1 MRKTWLIPLLSVL
14 AVFTAQAAFAQEGGG
29 DAGFGNGLIALAAG
43 LGLGIAA
50 VGAGLGQ
57 GRAVAA
63 AMESIGRNP
72 NSADRIQ
79 TPMIIGIAFMEALAI
94 YALVIA
100 FQLAERSDTVIG
112 SNVTKG
118 GPPALLFC
126 TCAPSSPSSPAPL
139 RRLRPGRL
147 RTFGTLSPS
156 LFLGFHQLSSSPFL
170 SC

>member
-1 MRKTWLIPLLSVL
+1 MRIRSMTPFFAALVVLLVG
-14 AVFTAQAAFAQEGGG
+14 VPAFAQ
-29 DAGFGNGLIALAAG
+29 DAAGLADSDGMIAMAAG

-50 VGAGLGQ
+50 VGAALGQ

-100 FQLAERSDTVIG
+100 FLLQGKIG
-112 SNVTKG
+112 
-118 GPPALLFC
+118 
-126 TCAPSSPSSPAPL
+126 
-139 RRLRPGRL
+139 
-147 RTFGTLSPS
+147 
-156 LFLGFHQLSSSPFL
+156 
-170 SC
+170 